1 MDKKDV
7 RILVVDDEPMMAD
20 SLKQNLIEE
29 GYSVD
34 IAATGTE
41 AIELFDQG
49 GHHLA
54 ICDLYLPDMDGLEVM
69 RHIKDTRP
77 THRSN
82 CCYRPWHG
90 GQSSRSNARP
100 GRLILW
106 KRTTLNLKT
115 LQRRI
120 ENALKQRE
128 LVTENANMRRQLS
141 TRSEYFNIIGSA
153 KSMQTIYET
162 IESVAKSDANVL
174 IVGESGTGKELIANA
189 IHYQSLRSKKP
200 FIKVNCAALPK
211 ELIESELF
219 GHTKGAFTGAHAE
232 KEGLVQHAAGGSLML
247 DEIAEM
253 PVELQPKLLRVLQE
267 RSYRKIGSEKTYAVD
282 FRLISSTNRPPADAI
297 RDGLLRD
304 DLFYRISTITIHVP
318 PLRERNEDI
327 QLLTEHF
334 LHMYTQ
340 KYDRQIAGCFPGSIP
355 KIVWPWW
362 PGNVRELQNVIERA
376 VLLAKGNRIEPVDL
390 PFDNGSL
397 PEGSPAGLG
406 WDVPPNM
413 TLEDIERLVIEKTL
427 QRTGGNKQAAANL
440 LGIYRPRLYSK
451 IRKYNIDVASSNVRL
466 NNFIPT
472 CQPLNETELEVG
484 PLIGGRLQSIDALRG
499 IAALG
504 VVLYHAVLQTPN
516 LVPNNFFRWPVNLL
530 QFVSSFGYIGVFLFF
545 VISGFCIHLQWAK
558 SRAAGKPSRFS
569 LEPSGDAEFAGFIL
583 LT

>member
-7 RILVVDDEPMMAD
+7 RILVVDDEPTMAD
-20 SLKQNLIEE
+20 SLKQNLIED
-29 GYSVD
+29 GYGVD
-34 IAATGTE
+34 TAATGAE

-49 GHHLA
+49 GHHIA
-54 ICDLYLPDMDGLEVM
+54 ICDLQLPDIGGLEVM
-69 RHIKDTRP
+69 RHIKETRP
-77 THRSN
+77 TTEVIVVTG
-82 CCYRPWHG
+82 HG
-90 GQSSRSNARP
+90 SVAKAVEATKAGAFDFVDKP
-100 GRLILW
+100 FDFEE
-106 KRTTLNLKT
+106 
-115 LQRRI
+115 LQLRV

-128 LVTENANMRRQLS
+128 LHAEIANMRHQLS
-141 TRSEYFNIIGSA
+141 TRSEYFNIIGSS
-153 KSMQTIYET
+153 KPMQTIYET

-189 IHYQSLRSKKP
+189 IHYNSLRARKP

-219 GHTKGAFTGAHAE
+219 GHTKGAFTGAHAD

-267 RSYRKIGSEKTYAVD
+267 RSYRKIGSEKTFAVD

-318 PLRERNEDI
+318 PLRERSEDI

-334 LHMYTQ
+334 LHMYVQ
-340 KYDRQIAGCFPGSIP
+340 KYDRAIAGVSPAAYQRLFGHT
-355 KIVWPWW
+355 W

-376 VLLAKGNRIEPVDL
+376 VLLAKGNRVEPVDL
-390 PFDNGSL
+390 PFDNGTL
-397 PEGSPAGLG
+397 PEGSPAGTG
-406 WDVPPNM
+406 WDVPANM

-451 IRKYNIDVASSNVRL
+451 IRKYNIDVA
-466 NNFIPT
+466 
-472 CQPLNETELEVG
+472 
-484 PLIGGRLQSIDALRG
+484 AL
-499 IAALG
+499 
-504 VVLYHAVLQTPN
+504 
-516 LVPNNFFRWPVNLL
+516 
-530 QFVSSFGYIGVFLFF
+530 VS
-545 VISGFCIHLQWAK
+545 A
-558 SRAAGKPSRFS
+558 
-569 LEPSGDAEFAGFIL
+569 
-583 LT
+583 

>member
-1 MDKKDV
+1 MEKKDV
-7 RILVVDDEPMMAD
+7 RILVVDDEESVAD

-34 IAATGTE
+34 TAATGAE

-49 GHHLA
+49 GHQLV
-54 ICDLYLPDMDGLEVM
+54 ICDLRLPDIDGLEVM
-69 RHIKDTRP
+69 RHIKDARSLTEVIVLTGHATVAKAVEATRA
-77 THRSN
+77 
-82 CCYRPWHG
+82 G
-90 GQSSRSNARP
+90 AFDFVE
-100 GRLILW
+100 
-106 KRTTLNLKT
+106 KDEKFEFET

-141 TRSEYFNIIGSA
+141 TRSEYFNIIGSS
-153 KSMQTIYET
+153 KSMQTVYET

-189 IHYQSLRSKKP
+189 IHYQSLRARKP

-219 GHTKGAFTGAHAE
+219 GHTKGAFTGAHAD

-318 PLRERNEDI
+318 PLRDRSEDI

-334 LHMYTQ
+334 LHMYAQ
-340 KYDRQIAGCFPGSIP
+340 KYDRQIAGVSQAAYQRLFGHT
-355 KIVWPWW
+355 W
-362 PGNVRELQNVIERA
+362 PGNVREVQNVIERA
-376 VLLAKGNRIEPVDL
+376 VLLAKGNRVEPVDL

-397 PEGSPAGLG
+397 PEGSSTGTA

-451 IRKYNIDVASSNVRL
+451 IRKYNIDVA
-466 NNFIPT
+466 
-472 CQPLNETELEVG
+472 
-484 PLIGGRLQSIDALRG
+484 AL
-499 IAALG
+499 
-504 VVLYHAVLQTPN
+504 
-516 LVPNNFFRWPVNLL
+516 
-530 QFVSSFGYIGVFLFF
+530 VS
-545 VISGFCIHLQWAK
+545 A
-558 SRAAGKPSRFS
+558 
-569 LEPSGDAEFAGFIL
+569 
-583 LT
+583 

>member
-1 MDKKDV
+1 MEHKDL
-7 RILVVDDEPMMAD
+7 RILVIDDEPVMAD
-20 SLKQNLIEE
+20 SLRTNLIDE

-34 IAATGTE
+34 TAATGAE

-54 ICDLYLPDMDGLEVM
+54 ICDLQLPDMDGLEVM
-69 RHIKDTRP
+69 RHMKDARP
-77 THRSN
+77 TTEVIVVTGYGSV
-82 CCYRPWHG
+82 
-90 GQSSRSNARP
+90 ARAVEATKAGAFYFVEKP
-100 GRLILW
+100 FDFEEIQPLVD
-106 KRTTLNLKT
+106 K
-115 LQRRI
+115 
-120 ENALKQRE
+120 ALERRE
-128 LVTENANMRRQLS
+128 LVAEAANMRRQLS
-141 TRSEYFNIIGSA
+141 TRSEYFNIIGASKA
-153 KSMQTIYET
+153 MQTIYET

-189 IHYQSLRSKKP
+189 IHYNSLRSKKP

-219 GHTKGAFTGAHAE
+219 GHTKGAFTGAHAD

-253 PVELQPKLLRVLQE
+253 PIELQPKLLRVLQE
-267 RSYRKIGSEKTYAVD
+267 RSYRKIGSEKTFAVD

-297 RDGLLRD
+297 RDGVLRD

-334 LHMYTQ
+334 LHIYSQ
-340 KYDRQIAGCFPGSIP
+340 KYERAITGVSQAAYQRLFGHT
-355 KIVWPWW
+355 W

-376 VLLAKGNRIEPVDL
+376 VLLAKASKIEPVDL

-397 PEGSPAGLG
+397 PEGAAAGAE

-413 TLEDIERLVIEKTL
+413 TLEDIERLVIERTL

-451 IRKYNIDVASSNVRL
+451 IRKYNIDDN
-466 NNFIPT
+466 
-472 CQPLNETELEVG
+472 
-484 PLIGGRLQSIDALRG
+484 
-499 IAALG
+499 
-504 VVLYHAVLQTPN
+504 
-516 LVPNNFFRWPVNLL
+516 
-530 QFVSSFGYIGVFLFF
+530 
-545 VISGFCIHLQWAK
+545 
-558 SRAAGKPSRFS
+558 S
-569 LEPSGDAEFAGFIL
+569 LATA
-583 LT
+583 

>member
-1 MDKKDV
+1 MKTTGTASLMEEKKVEHQDV
-7 RILVVDDEPMMAD
+7 RILIIDDEPMMAD
-20 SLKQNLIEE
+20 SLKQNLMEE

-34 IAATGTE
+34 TAASGAE

-54 ICDLYLPDMDGLEVM
+54 ICDLQLPDMDGLEVM
-69 RHIKDTRP
+69 RHMKDARP
-77 THRSN
+77 TTEVIVVTGYGSV
-82 CCYRPWHG
+82 
-90 GQSSRSNARP
+90 ARAVEATKAGAFYFVEKP
-100 GRLILW
+100 FDFEEIQPLVD
-106 KRTTLNLKT
+106 K
-115 LQRRI
+115 
-120 ENALKQRE
+120 ALERRE
-128 LVTENANMRRQLS
+128 LVAETANMRRQFS
-141 TRSEYFNIIGSA
+141 TRSEYFNIIGASKA
-153 KSMQTIYET
+153 MQTIYET

-189 IHYQSLRSKKP
+189 IHYNSLRSKKP

-219 GHTKGAFTGAHAE
+219 GHTKGAFTGAHAD

-267 RSYRKIGSEKTYAVD
+267 RSYRKIGSEKTFAVD

-297 RDGLLRD
+297 RDGVLRD

-334 LHMYTQ
+334 LHIYAQ
-340 KYDRQIAGCFPGSIP
+340 KYERPINGVSQAAYQRLFGHS
-355 KIVWPWW
+355 W

-376 VLLAKGNRIEPVDL
+376 VLLAKANKIEPVDL

-397 PEGSPAGLG
+397 PEGAAPGAE

-413 TLEDIERLVIEKTL
+413 TLEDIERLVIERTL
-427 QRTGGNKQAAANL
+427 QRTGGNKQAAAKL

-451 IRKYNIDVASSNVRL
+451 IRKYNIDV
-466 NNFIPT
+466 T
-472 CQPLNETELEVG
+472 
-484 PLIGGRLQSIDALRG
+484 
-499 IAALG
+499 
-504 VVLYHAVLQTPN
+504 
-516 LVPNNFFRWPVNLL
+516 
-530 QFVSSFGYIGVFLFF
+530 
-545 VISGFCIHLQWAK
+545 
-558 SRAAGKPSRFS
+558 S
-569 LEPSGDAEFAGFIL
+569 LAPA
-583 LT
+583 